1 MDKIAKSPGGT
12 VFASHFYWRPIFI
25 ALEAFFLPDMLR
37 ATITCATEHLGFSLV
52 GGNDRDHG
60 VDRRG
65 AW

>member
-12 VFASHFYWRPIFI
+12 VFASHFYWHPIFI

-52 GGNDRDHG
+52 GDNDRDHG